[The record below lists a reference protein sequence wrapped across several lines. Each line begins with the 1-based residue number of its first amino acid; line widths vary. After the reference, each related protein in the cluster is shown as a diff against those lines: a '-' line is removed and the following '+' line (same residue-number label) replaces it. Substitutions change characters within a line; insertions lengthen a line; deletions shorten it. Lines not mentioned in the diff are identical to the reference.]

1 MQLKGTR
8 NIFAMLDVLI
18 HEEFINW
25 CMQEEADMSAK
36 TLTEKLK
43 AEFKTIIATLKM
55 NAYKQQECWKQGT
68 TRY

>member
-1 MQLKGTR
+1 
-8 NIFAMLDVLI
+8 
-18 HEEFINW
+18 
-25 CMQEEADMSAK
+25 MQEEADMSAK